1 MKMVKLVVV
10 LAVLAGAVFIGI
22 RYFGCSFVRD
32 YTVNED
38 KKIRGIMDR
47 IEELEKEKVK
57 DTMLLRRL
65 GDQYSQLG
73 TVYLERGLWEQ
84 AVTAFEK
91 SVARGKTTPEVL
103 YSLGLAYANR
113 GKEANDPGDIDRAES
128 LYRRAVA
135 ARKNFSDARNA
146 LAILLFFERNERER
160 GLAMAREV
168 VAGDDKYYIGRF
180 TLGRFYYEMDRPRE
194 ALAVY
199 EELYSDLEKL
209 PPSEI
214 IEAYKK
220 DCRGNIQRIMAEM
233 VKKKE
238 G

>member
-1 MKMVKLVVV
+1 MKFVKGMLV
-10 LAVLAGAVFIGI
+10 LAIIAGAVYVGT
-22 RYFGCSFVRD
+22 RYLGCSLLRD

-38 KKIRGIMDR
+38 KKIRAITER
-47 IEELEKEKVK
+47 IDELEKEKVK
-57 DTMLLRRL
+57 DTMTLRRL
-65 GDQYSQLG
+65 GDQYSLLG
-73 TVYLERGLWEQ
+73 TVYLEKGLWNQ
-84 AVTAFEK
+84 AVAAFEK

-103 YSLGLAYANR
+103 YSLGLAHANR
-113 GKEANDPGDIDRAES
+113 GKEANDPDDIEKAEAF
-128 LYRRAVA
+128 YRRALA
-135 ARKNFSDARNA
+135 ARKDFSDARNA
-146 LAILLFFERNERER
+146 LAILLFFERDDREQ

-168 VAGDDKYYIGRF
+168 VAGDSKFYIGRF
-180 TLGRFYYEMDRPRE
+180 TLGRFYYEMGRPRE

-214 IEAYKK
+214 IEGYKK

-233 VKKKE
+233 VKKKD